1 MRCESREVL
10 PAMVFTRSEIYI
22 STQRFSANAQT
33 GRWRGEEKMKR
44 FVHRYLDPASRLGE
58 ILFGLIMVLTVTLS
72 AGLTVDDGRAGVRQL
87 LAAAIGCNLAWGII
101 DAVMYIMNCI
111 TERSGKVRLIE
122 AVQRA
127 RDARAAL
134 DIIQNEV
141 EPELQSLLDPEEREA
156 FSRSILNHVAKA
168 RIARPGVTKDDL
180 YGALACFLLVFV
192 SCLPAAIPFFI
203 FSQPHFALR
212 VSNFLLIVLLF
223 LVGQKW
229 AQYAGTDRRIA
240 GTTMVIIGLVLVGV
254 AILLG
259 G

>member
-1 MRCESREVL
+1 
-10 PAMVFTRSEIYI
+10 
-22 STQRFSANAQT
+22 
-33 GRWRGEEKMKR
+33 MKR
-44 FVHRYLDPASRLGE
+44 FVPKYLDPASRLGE

-72 AGLTVDDGRAGVRQL
+72 AGLTADDGRAGVRQL

-101 DAVMYIMNCI
+101 DAVMYVMNCI

-127 RDARAAL
+127 LDARTAL

-141 EPELQSLLDPEEREA
+141 EPELQSLLGPEEREA
-156 FSRSILNHVAKA
+156 FSRSILNHMAKA
-168 RIARPGVTKDDL
+168 RITNASARVAQDDL
-180 YGALACFLLVFV
+180 YGALACFWLVFV
-192 SCLPAAIPFFI
+192 SCLPAAIPFLI

-223 LVGQKW
+223 LVRQKW
-229 AQYAGTDRRIA
+229 AQYAGTNRLFTGSA
-240 GTTMVIIGLVLVGV
+240 MVTIGLVLVGV